1 MITLFTNPG
10 FVHINLS
17 AIIFGYENNL
27 LIVSLFQMNYEQ
39 NVSGVRQINQ
49 ELDFK
54 VTKRHYPRD
63 NNDSILEF
71 IFEKDPNLFMRKNKI
86 VIRGAIELPENVV
99 PDNGFVSKLFSM
111 LTVEVDSQTV
121 SSNRCK

>member
-1 MITLFTNPG
+1 
-10 FVHINLS
+10 
-17 AIIFGYENNL
+17 
-27 LIVSLFQMNYEQ
+27 MNYEQ
-39 NVSGVRQINQ
+39 NVSSVRQADE

-86 VIRGAIELPENVV
+86 IIRGAIELPTNVV

>member
-1 MITLFTNPG
+1 
-10 FVHINLS
+10 
-17 AIIFGYENNL
+17 
-27 LIVSLFQMNYEQ
+27 MNYEQ
-39 NVSGVRQINQ
+39 TVSSVRQADE

-71 IFEKDPNLFMRKNKI
+71 IFENDPNLFMRKNKI
-86 VIRGAIELPENVV
+86 IIRGAIELPTNVV

>member
-1 MITLFTNPG
+1 
-10 FVHINLS
+10 
-17 AIIFGYENNL
+17 
-27 LIVSLFQMNYEQ
+27 MNYEQ

-71 IFEKDPNLFMRKNKI
+71 IFEKDPNLYMRKNKI
-86 VIRGAIELPENVV
+86 VIRGAIELDNNVL
-99 PDNGFVSKLFSM
+99 PDNGFVAKLFSM
-111 LTVEVDSQTV
+111 LTVEVDSQNV
-121 SSNRCK
+121 SSNRNK